1 MNIAHGANVT
11 VEGFGYAL
19 QALSSVCHFP
29 SAISLVA
36 CVCGRSQMFES
47 VLMRMITVLLTPYC
61 RANVHARTTQV
72 HQRRRLHLSFPHGP
86 HDLPDAPWYYL
97 NREGEGK
104 RGWGRR
110 TRARSSASTQ
120 AVLVQP
126 VTWVPQRYVQ
136 AQTQDIYT
144 ARSSAVTRAHTHAHV
159 NAHAQIHT
167 YMYTILTC
175 ITHTHTH
182 THTHTSTHTCVH
194 TYAIHP
200 CIHTFIHKCV
210 HTYVLYAFLKL
221 SFSLALYFKFI

>member
-136 AQTQDIYT
+136 AQTHRHIHSST
-144 ARSSAVTRAHTHAHV
+144 AHAHRRRTNKRHHHHPAHG
-159 NAHAQIHT
+159 NAQAKIHT
-167 YMYTILTC
+167 
-175 ITHTHTH
+175 
-182 THTHTSTHTCVH
+182 
-194 TYAIHP
+194 
-200 CIHTFIHKCV
+200 
-210 HTYVLYAFLKL
+210 
-221 SFSLALYFKFI
+221 